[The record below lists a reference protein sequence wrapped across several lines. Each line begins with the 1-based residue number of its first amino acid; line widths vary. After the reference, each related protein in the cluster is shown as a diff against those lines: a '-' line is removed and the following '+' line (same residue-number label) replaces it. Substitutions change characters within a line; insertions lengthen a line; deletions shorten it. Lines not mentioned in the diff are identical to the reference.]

1 MLKISDFSRLGQ
13 VSARALRHYD
23 EIRLLQP
30 ARVDPFTGYRY
41 YSLDQLPRLR
51 CILALKDLGLSLEQI
66 AQVLDEDFSPDRFWG
81 MLRLKQA
88 ELEGQMQDVQAQLG
102 RVKGWLKQVETED
115 EMPGH
120 DAILRTVELQ
130 QVASQQPQAEEGE
143 RVGLSQSAKESG
155 WISYPAQ
162 VWDEERPP
170 DLVHDLPF
178 WQYCAEKYGDPILD
192 VCCGN
197 GRIAIPLAKLGYEV
211 VGVDV
216 NPGFI
221 ASAQRRVEEVADTGH
236 PLKVSFRVGD
246 IVRLSLERTFR
257 LAIMPDWAF
266 QVLLTQEDQLS
277 FLRALRE
284 HLMPEGAFAF
294 TLFVPFGR
302 QQGLIERNDKY
313 QWPPDP
319 SYHSGTPRTYD
330 PVSQIETLAKPNIHP
345 IKIRHTNLAEL
356 RLLLWQTG
364 FEIAELYGDVDRRP
378 FTGTSD
384 DDYTA
389 VARRGE
395 GEPRL

>member
-1 MLKISDFSRLGQ
+1 MLKIGDFSRVGQ
-13 VSARALRHYD
+13 VSAKALRHYD

-51 CILALKDLGLSLEQI
+51 CILTLKDLGLSLEQI
-66 AQVLDEDFSPDRFWG
+66 AQVLNEDFSPDRFWG

-88 ELEGQMQDVQAQLG
+88 ELESQMQDVQAQLA
-102 RVKGWLKQVETED
+102 RVKGRLRQVETED
-115 EMPGH
+115 KVSGH
-120 DAILRTVELQ
+120 DDILKTVEPQ
-130 QVASQQPQAEEGE
+130 QVASQPPQVEEEE

-155 WISYPAQ
+155 WISYPAE

-192 VCCGN
+192 LCCGN
-197 GRIAIPLAKLGYEV
+197 GRITIPLAELGYEV
-211 VGVDV
+211 VGVDI
-216 NPGFI
+216 NLGFI
-221 ASAQRRVEEVADTGH
+221 ASAQRRVKETADAGH
-236 PLKVSFRVGD
+236 GLKVSFRVGD
-246 IVRLSLERTFR
+246 IVNLGLERTFR
-257 LAIMPDWAF
+257 LAIMSDWAF

-294 TLFVPFGR
+294 NLFVPFGR
-302 QQGLIERNDKY
+302 QQGLIERDDKY
-313 QWPPDP
+313 QWPPDL
-319 SYHSGTPRTYD
+319 SYHSGAPRTYD
-330 PVSQIETLAKPNIHP
+330 PASQIETFAEPNIHP

-356 RLLLWQTG
+356 WLLFRQTG

-384 DDYTA
+384 DDYTV
-389 VARRGE
+389 VARRVE
-395 GEPRL
+395 G